1 MITKIL
7 DDNSISLIP
16 EESDDLL
23 ILRRIIKTGDR
34 IVGTTSRVI
43 KQDKEYSRPDR
54 GDRVKIRIALDVEK
68 ISLDNVLDRLR
79 VTGKIAESNNE
90 SVPHG
95 SHHSFLIKVN
105 EGFNLIKKHWEEV
118 EKKLIHSKEQKF
130 GFLLIAIDTS
140 DCGIGRLKGTHLEL
154 TPNIYSGASGK
165 QYKSNFNIEKFFD
178 IIQRAVFSSLKEG
191 DTIII
196 FGPGETKK
204 KFSNYI
210 QKTSVGQK
218 HKIQVIEG
226 IDSGGEDGI
235 YTFTKSQS
243 MKEIMSESKLAKV
256 SSIIDEIMYRAN
268 KKSRKFTMGFEETKN
283 ANQFGAIDSLVFS
296 EKIIQTEDEEKIIE
310 FLNDAESKGVKAYS
324 ADSTTDVGLRVT
336 GLGGI
341 VSLLRFPVEA

>member
-7 DDNSISLIP
+7 DENSISFIP

-23 ILRRIIKTGDR
+23 TIRRIIKTGDK
-34 IVGTTSRVI
+34 IVGSTSRVI
-43 KQDKEYSRPDR
+43 KQDKEYARPDR
-54 GDRVKIRIALDVEK
+54 GERIKIKIVLDVEK

-79 VTGKIAESNNE
+79 VSVKIYESNNE

-105 EGFNLIKKHWEEV
+105 EGFNIIKKRWTEI
-118 EKKLIHSKEQKF
+118 EKKLIKTNEQKF
-130 GFLLIAIDTS
+130 GFLLIAIDIS
-140 DCGIGRLKGTHLEL
+140 DCGIGRLKGTHLEI
-154 TPNIYSGASGK
+154 TPNIYSGSSGK
-165 QYKSNFNIEKFFD
+165 QYKSSFSIEKFFEVVHKA
-178 IIQRAVFSSLKEG
+178 IFSSIKEG
-191 DTIII
+191 DSIII

-218 HKIQVIEG
+218 YKIQVVEG

-235 YTFTKSQS
+235 YTFTKSQA

-256 SSIIDEIMYRAN
+256 SSIIDEIMFRAN

-283 ANQFGAIDSLVFS
+283 ANQFGAIESVVFS

-310 FLNDAESKGVKAYS
+310 FLNDAEGKGVTAYS

-341 VSLLRFPVEA
+341 ISLLRFPVEA

>member
-79 VTGKIAESNNE
+79 VTGKIAESDNE

-105 EGFNLIKKHWEEV
+105 EGFNLIKKRWEEI

-178 IIQRAVFSSLKEG
+178 IIQRAIFSSLKEG

-218 HKIQVIEG
+218 HNIQVIEG

>member
-43 KQDKEYSRPDR
+43 KQYKEYSRPDR

-79 VTGKIAESNNE
+79 VTGKIAESDNE

-105 EGFNLIKKHWEEV
+105 EGFNLIKKRWEEI

-178 IIQRAVFSSLKEG
+178 IIQRAIFSSLKEG

>member
-105 EGFNLIKKHWEEV
+105 EGFNLIKKRWEEV

-165 QYKSNFNIEKFFD
+165 QYKSNFDIEKFFD

-218 HKIQVIEG
+218 YKIQVIEG

>member
-23 ILRRIIKTGDR
+23 ILRRIIKAGDR

-191 DTIII
+191 DSIII

-243 MKEIMSESKLAKV
+243 MREIMSESKLAKV

>member
-79 VTGKIAESNNE
+79 VTGKIAESDNE

-105 EGFNLIKKHWEEV
+105 EGFNLIKKRWEEI

-178 IIQRAVFSSLKEG
+178 IIQRAIFSSLKEG
-191 DTIII
+191 DNIII

>member
-23 ILRRIIKTGDR
+23 ILRRIIKAGDR

-79 VTGKIAESNNE
+79 VTGKIAESDNE

-105 EGFNLIKKHWEEV
+105 EGFNLIKKHWEEI

-218 HKIQVIEG
+218 YKIQVIEG

-235 YTFTKSQS
+235 YTFTKSQA

-268 KKSRKFTMGFEETKN
+268 KKSRKFTMGFEETKK

>member
-79 VTGKIAESNNE
+79 VTGKIAESDNE

-95 SHHSFLIKVN
+95 SHHSFLIKMN
-105 EGFNLIKKHWEEV
+105 EGFNLIKKRWEDI

-178 IIQRAVFSSLKEG
+178 IIQRAIFSSLKEG

>member
-23 ILRRIIKTGDR
+23 ILRRIIKAGDR

-43 KQDKEYSRPDR
+43 KQNKEYSRPDR

-68 ISLDNVLDRLR
+68 VSLDNVLDRLR

-154 TPNIYSGASGK
+154 IPNIYSGASGK

-178 IIQRAVFSSLKEG
+178 ITQKAVFSSIKEG
-191 DTIII
+191 DFIII

-256 SSIIDEIMYRAN
+256 SAIIDEIMYRAN
-268 KKSRKFTMGFEETKN
+268 KKSRKFTMGFEETKK

-296 EKIIQTEDEEKIIE
+296 EKIIQTEDEEKIIK
-310 FLNDAESKGVKAYS
+310 FLNDAESKGVKSYS

>member
-79 VTGKIAESNNE
+79 VTGKIAESDNE

-105 EGFNLIKKHWEEV
+105 EGFNLIKKHWEEI

>member
-1 MITKIL
+1 MITKIV

-54 GDRVKIRIALDVEK
+54 GERVKIKIALDVEK

-105 EGFNLIKKHWEEV
+105 EGFNLIKKRWEDI
-118 EKKLIHSKEQKF
+118 EKKLINSKEQKF

-178 IIQRAVFSSLKEG
+178 VTQRAVFSSIKEG
-191 DTIII
+191 DSIII

-204 KFSNYI
+204 KFCNYI
-210 QKTSVGQK
+210 QKNSASQK

-226 IDSGGEDGI
+226 IDSSGEDGI

>member
-105 EGFNLIKKHWEEV
+105 EGFNLIKKRWEEV

-178 IIQRAVFSSLKEG
+178 IIQRAVFSSLKEE
-191 DTIII
+191 DIIII

-218 HKIQVIEG
+218 HKIEVIEG

>member
-79 VTGKIAESNNE
+79 VTGKIAESSNE

>member
-256 SSIIDEIMYRAN
+256 
-268 KKSRKFTMGFEETKN
+268 FEETKN

>member
-79 VTGKIAESNNE
+79 VTGKIAESDNE

-105 EGFNLIKKHWEEV
+105 EGFNLIKKRWEEI
-118 EKKLIHSKEQKF
+118 EKKLIHSKEHKF

-178 IIQRAVFSSLKEG
+178 IIQRAVFSSLKEE
-191 DTIII
+191 DIIII